1 MKEET
6 LELARENRRCKC
18 HVVHRLEELNEGR
31 ELVLVKGD
39 QLTGGLYDEYVSRLS
54 KEYELEIKR
63 LDEEFEKI

>member
-6 LELARENRRCKC
+6 LELARENRRCRR
-18 HVVHRLEELNEGR
+18 HVAHRLEELSEER

-39 QLTGGLYDEYVSRLS
+39 ALTGGLYDEYVARLS
-54 KEYELEIKR
+54 KEYESEIKR